1 MAKKPKKLILVVHG
15 IGEQAAGETLDD
27 LAGAASEKNKAARV
41 QSEVR
46 WLADEHDMGEGR
58 DVELFPCHIRRVN
71 REKSELV
78 FSEVFWADL
87 SRGRSG
93 VLATAYELVK
103 GILGLGH
110 AVRENANILHPGKWN
125 LLKLLSSAFVHALH
139 GPIAVLNLLLAAGTL
154 FAYGVFKV
162 FDDKSI
168 RAFSRAIS
176 ATA

>member
-41 QSEVR
+41 QSKVR

-78 FSEVFWADL
+78 FSEVFWA
-87 SRGRSG
+87 
-93 VLATAYELVK
+93 
-103 GILGLGH
+103 ICH
-110 AVRENANILHPGKWN
+110 A
-125 LLKLLSSAFVHALH
+125 
-139 GPIAVLNLLLAAGTL
+139 
-154 FAYGVFKV
+154 
-162 FDDKSI
+162 DDPASWQQPTSW
-168 RAFSRAIS
+168 SRAS
-176 ATA
+176 WGWATPCVKTLIFCTPASVIR